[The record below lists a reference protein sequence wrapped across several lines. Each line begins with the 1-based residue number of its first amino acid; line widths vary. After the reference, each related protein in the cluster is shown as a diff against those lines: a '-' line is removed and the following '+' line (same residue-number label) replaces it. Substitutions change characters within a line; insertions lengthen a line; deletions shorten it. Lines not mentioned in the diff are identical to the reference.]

1 MKKVFTI
8 IVALML
14 SSIGLYAF
22 EKVQLEKFQTLQI
35 NELKKGPSLKKAKL
49 SFNQPKVTMVKGQK
63 VAKVRNQF
71 ARRNAATAKTFAKA
85 SENTVVT
92 IGVFYAST
100 AYEGEYYVM
109 MTDAASSTQFIFD
122 IVTDSLVLGKTYTMA
137 DMIAEYT
144 GIGDA
149 EDYYAWTEVKDA
161 TYKETKDEKGL
172 THVVA
177 SMTDAKGTVYNIT
190 YDQQEPQSYS
200 IAASDFGM
208 TDYGTDMYI
217 VLTDDNGNLFYF
229 DVYYADAFEFDK
241 TYTLSDMDPDYSW
254 YKLAN
259 GGGYSYKEASIKV
272 SKDQDGLHHITAAV
286 VLDNGDSYT
295 ITYDE
300 KPFAPS
306 GVKINLDGT
315 DLYGRY
321 NSYYEMYAYTATCG
335 DCEVQLAFDVTEE
348 KAKYTNDDM
357 IPEFCVYY
365 SDDYSTFVEF
375 VKLASDITITNEDGK
390 KTLSGSIYAKNGD
403 EYVLNLVYEKPDV
416 KEISVVVTDA
426 TLNNKTAAGFWII
439 GGKNAD
445 KTQDINLY
453 FKTKGLQGTFTEK
466 EMYDYNTWLDDSS
479 TGSKVTYENLSAA
492 NLVSTIVGDSLV
504 IEGTLSLADSKGNPA
519 NVTVHISTPFK
530 QEWGEWADFAPF
542 GVNTGK
548 YVFSSFFTSPQTQRN
563 IPVQERKDN
572 TGMKQYKLSGWGAGL
587 LTADGVDLIIN
598 RDANNNL
605 TVPEVYIGYKTSGFE
620 VWTTDAYS
628 FSGGAEAQGKYDPET
643 GVFKMNMVSFLPEY
657 DDYNWGASEESL
669 TMDQVITKRDTVD
682 IVSTKLG
689 YNDSYLESD
698 KIVIYYDQ
706 SIEGYQVFR
715 VTSNN
720 ATSVD
725 GTFKWSEGGINN
737 ANSYFQLT
745 GSSTKSYFQ
754 DGEFTVVTE
763 GKNIALTG
771 WMIGNDEKYYRL
783 NMSYVAPTERDTVSF
798 SGKGIAIS
806 KVTDDTT
813 GEHTGWFYEFGADGY
828 EFLLQSTVPAEKFG
842 TFSYED
848 KTLGK
853 QYYNVFD
860 PEGGRQQFKEGSITV
875 AEAGDSIVLDGQ
887 LIAEDEKVYIL
898 HFAKSTIKDT
908 IKVEAVSY
916 ENMYFSSESDAYYVL
931 NAPNYTFYYDIFVSP
946 ELQDAENGVEYTLDN
961 MYADY
966 CSVTDS
972 INGTSLPME
981 EASFIKNEKDSL
993 LFIDAKAVTSDA
1005 VYIISYVGKKKVVE
1019 PKKDFAIDFPA
1030 ECLSI
1035 DDYYFASYGDI
1046 TVTAEDAAGNVITLD
1061 LYDYQYADG
1070 VITPGVYS
1078 FDVSGGDK
1086 TVYPGELFYGIF
1098 PMPSY
1103 ATDASGNYW
1112 FLVSGTVTV
1121 TANSIVIDAVDDEG
1135 FSVKSTISF
1144 STPTGIGSIKSDEY
1158 NKVMKFF
1165 DGKKIVIRKGDK
1177 KYNVNG
1183 LEF

>member
-49 SFNQPKVTMVKGQK
+49 SFNQPKAPVHFGKKVKANHRGTAPFK
-63 VAKVRNQF
+63 SVSKKAPKTAGASYDVAGVDWYYDDYYYDVYVY
-71 ARRNAATAKTFAKA
+71 
-85 SENTVVT
+85 SETT
-92 IGVFYAST
+92 TYLFELLEDLQY
-100 AYEGEYYVM
+100 
-109 MTDAASSTQFIFD
+109 
-122 IVTDSLVLGKTYTMA
+122 GKTYKFA
-137 DMIAEYT
+137 DM
-144 GIGDA
+144 
-149 EDYYAWTEVKDA
+149 YADWTCTLDGEGYADVKATDA
-161 TYKETKDEKGL
+161 TL
-172 THVVA
+172 
-177 SMTDAKGTVYNIT
+177 
-190 YDQQEPQSYS
+190 
-200 IAASDFGM
+200 
-208 TDYGTDMYI
+208 
-217 VLTDDNGNLFYF
+217 
-229 DVYYADAFEFDK
+229 
-241 TYTLSDMDPDYSW
+241 
-254 YKLAN
+254 
-259 GGGYSYKEASIKV
+259 KV
-272 SKDQDGLHHITAAV
+272 SKDEQGLVHV
-286 VLDNGDSYT
+286 EGMMVLNGDT
-295 ITYDE
+295 CNIKYDE

-321 NSYYEMYAYTATCG
+321 NSYYEMYVYTATCG
-335 DCEVQLAFDVTEE
+335 DCEIQLAFDVMEE

-357 IPEFCVYY
+357 IPAYCVYY

-403 EYVLNLVYEKPDV
+403 EYVLNLVYEKPDLN
-416 KEISVVVTDA
+416 EISVVVTDA
-426 TLNNKTAAGFWII
+426 TLTNRTVAGYWTI
-439 GGKNAD
+439 GGKNVD

-453 FKTKGLQGTFTEK
+453 FKSKGLQGIFTEK

-492 NLVSTIVGDSLV
+492 NLVSTIVADSLV
-504 IEGTLSLADSKGNPA
+504 IEGTLALSTSAGAPA
-519 NVTVHISTPFK
+519 NVIVHISTPFK

-542 GVNTGK
+542 DKNTGK

-563 IPVQERKDN
+563 IPVMERKDN

-587 LTADGVDLIIN
+587 LTDAGIDLIIN

-669 TMDQVITKRDTVD
+669 TMDQVISKRDTVD

-698 KIVIYYDQ
+698 KLVIYYDQ

-737 ANSYFQLT
+737 ANSYFQLI
-745 GSSTKSYFQ
+745 GSSTKNYFQ

-763 GKNIALTG
+763 GKNIALKG
-771 WMIGNDEKYYRL
+771 WMIGDDEKYYRL
-783 NMSYVAPTERDTVSF
+783 DMSYVAPTKRDTVSF
-798 SGKGIAIS
+798 SGKGIAIT

-813 GEHTGWFYEFGADGY
+813 GEHTGWFYEFGADDY
-828 EFLLQSTVPAEKFG
+828 EFLLQSTVPAEKLG

-875 AEAGDSIVLDGQ
+875 AEVGDSIFLDGQ

-908 IKVEAVSY
+908 IKVEVASY
-916 ENMYFSSESDAYYVL
+916 ENMYFASDSDVYYEL
-931 NAPNYTFYYDIFVSP
+931 NAPNYTFYYDIYVSS
-946 ELQDAENGVEYTLDN
+946 ELKDAENGVEYTLDN
-961 MYADY
+961 MYAKY
-966 CSVTDS
+966 CEVVDS
-972 INGTSLPME
+972 INGVSLPME
-981 EASFIKNEKDSL
+981 KASFIKNEKDSL
-993 LFIDAKAVTSDA
+993 LYIDAKAVTDDA
-1005 VYIISYVGKKKVVE
+1005 VYIISYIGKKKVVE
-1019 PKKDFAIDFPA
+1019 PKKDFAIDFA
-1030 ECLSI
+1030 VEELTI
-1035 DDYYFASYGDI
+1035 DDSMLESYGDI
-1046 TVTAEDAAGNVITLD
+1046 LVDIADAAGNGISLD
-1061 LYDYQYADG
+1061 IYDSKYADG
-1070 VITPGVYS
+1070 VITPGVYVINDS
-1078 FDVSGGDK
+1078 FEDG
-1086 TVYPGELFYGIF
+1086 TAYPGSLFFGIL
-1098 PMPSY
+1098 PLPCY
-1103 ATDASGNYW
+1103 AYDANGNYW
-1112 FLVSGTVTV
+1112 FFASGTITV

-1135 FSVKSTISF
+1135 VSVKSTITISPE
-1144 STPTGIGSIKSDEY
+1144 SGIGCVKAYEN

-1177 KYNVNG
+1177 NYNVNG